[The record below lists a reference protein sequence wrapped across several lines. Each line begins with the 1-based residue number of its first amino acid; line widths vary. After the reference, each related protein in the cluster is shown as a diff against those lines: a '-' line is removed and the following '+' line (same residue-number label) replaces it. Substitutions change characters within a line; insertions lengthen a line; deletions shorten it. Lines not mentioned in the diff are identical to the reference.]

1 MYTKILILTFFVCIG
16 ISPIHSKTIT
26 KGDINDLLT
35 QIDQI
40 IDEGEKYHICAYML
54 PTASIVWLGTA
65 KVMTKSTHTSKSTT
79 SIRIFSQIQ
88 PCMPSS

>member
-40 IDEGEKYHICAYML
+40 IDEGEKYQHRL
-54 PTASIVWLGTA
+54 NRDRRTAGHYLGTFR
-65 KVMTKSTHTSKSTT
+65 KNRKT
-79 SIRIFSQIQ
+79 
-88 PCMPSS
+88 